1 MNTMENFTM
10 VKWNA
15 NIIKLHHVYGKVR
28 ARSGWGVEGEWLDGS
43 SNIPILQS
51 GKLVVCPRLRKQDI
65 KV

>member
-1 MNTMENFTM
+1 M

-15 NIIKLHHVYGKVR
+15 NIIKLHNVYVKVR
-28 ARSGWGVEGEWLDGS
+28 ARSGRGVEGEWLDES
-43 SNIPILQS
+43 ANSPFLQS